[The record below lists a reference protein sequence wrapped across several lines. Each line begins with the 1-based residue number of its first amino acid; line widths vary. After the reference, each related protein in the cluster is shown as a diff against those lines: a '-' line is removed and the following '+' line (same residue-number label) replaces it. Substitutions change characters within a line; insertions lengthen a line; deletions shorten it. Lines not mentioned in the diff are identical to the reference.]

1 MFAFFLLNSSF
12 SIPKLLHIL
21 GSSPC
26 FNYPELLA
34 KYNDILYSSLERI
47 GNIRLDT
54 DARKQASLPAALGG
68 LGLGSASVL
77 AVCGYLSSVGSSSR
91 LCSEI
96 LNKPFSDPLYEG
108 ALSQWYE
115 LSGSTT
121 IPENNFQKS
130 WSDPVY
136 RTRLNNLI
144 TDIPDDI
151 SRIRLKSFE
160 GKLQSAWLTAL
171 PSNSLGLK
179 LSNIHLRI
187 SLALRLG
194 VPICEPHVCRC
205 GEHVDTFGG
214 HGLSC
219 RRSAG
224 RLQRHS
230 MINDVMKRAL
240 GSSDIPSVL
249 EPPGLSTTD
258 QKRPDGLTL
267 VPWERGQSLI
277 WDATIVDAL
286 APSRLSSGTASQFS
300 AASEAENR
308 KTSKYADLINRGYI
322 LAPVAFEIQG
332 GCGPQTLKFFKTLG
346 RKLNETTQE
355 PKSSFYMKQRISI
368 AIQVG
373 NAASVLGTL
382 GDSDALSEVYYLLK

>member
-1 MFAFFLLNSSF
+1 MFLRLKNIEAHHAFFPLKSSF
-12 SIPKLLHIL
+12 SIPKLLYIL
-21 GSSPC
+21 RSSPC

-34 KYNDILYSSLERI
+34 KYDDILYSSLESI
-47 GNIRLDT
+47 CNIRLDT
-54 DARKQASLPAALGG
+54 DARKQTSLPAALGG
-68 LGLGSASVL
+68 LGLGYASVL

-96 LNKPFSDPLYEG
+96 LNKPFSDHLYEG

-144 TDIPDDI
+144 TDAPDDK

-171 PSNSLGLK
+171 PSSSLGLK

-194 VPICEPHVCRC
+194 VPICEPYVCRC
-205 GEHVDTFGG
+205 GEHVDLFGG

-230 MINDVMKRAL
+230 MINDVVKRAL
-240 GSSDIPSVL
+240 GSSNIPSVL
-249 EPPGLSTTD
+249 EPPGMSTAD
-258 QKRPDGLTL
+258 QKRPES
-267 VPWERGQSLI
+267 W
-277 WDATIVDAL
+277 
-286 APSRLSSGTASQFS
+286 
-300 AASEAENR
+300 
-308 KTSKYADLINRGYI
+308 
-322 LAPVAFEIQG
+322 
-332 GCGPQTLKFFKTLG
+332 CLG
-346 RKLNETTQE
+346 REVSHSYGMPLLSTPWHQAVCPLALHLISLLPLKPKTVKPLN
-355 PKSSFYMKQRISI
+355 
-368 AIQVG
+368 
-373 NAASVLGTL
+373 TL
-382 GDSDALSEVYYLLK
+382 T